1 MRASI
6 LGAAM
11 AVIART
17 AGSLA
22 LAMPAPLQEPGWP
35 GMPGASSRK
44 PAGKCPAGSKLA
56 RMAREGRVGVSKPR

>member
-1 MRASI
+1 MRTSI
-6 LGAAM
+6 LGAAK

-35 GMPGASSRK
+35 GMPGASTRK
-44 PAGKCPAGSKLA
+44 PAGKRPAGSKLA
-56 RMAREGRVGVSKPR
+56 RMARKGRVGVSKIR